1 MKKILLII
9 LFNLAFKA
17 YADTNLKEY
26 YLQKI
31 IDQNKAVTVYND
43 VHRFSKEFSVD
54 ERLITA
60 IIQAESNFS
69 EKAKSNKGAIGLMQ
83 LMPLTAELLNVDPN
97 NSTENIYGGIK
108 YFSELLKKNN
118 NDIPLALASY
128 NAGMGN
134 IIKYDSIPP
143 FLETQNY
150 ISRVLNIYQ
159 ELSNID
165 INSIYSNEFSNSD
178 FDWSNNETKDFKSE
192 N

>member
-17 YADTNLKEY
+17 HADTNLKEY

-31 IDQNKAVTVYND
+31 IDPNKAVTIYND
-43 VHRFSKEFSVD
+43 VHRFSKEFSID

-60 IIQAESNFS
+60 IIQAESNFL
-69 EKAKSNKGAIGLMQ
+69 ENAKSSKGAIGLMQ
-83 LMPLTAELLNVDPN
+83 LMPLTAELLNINPN

-108 YFSELLKKNN
+108 YFSLLLQKNN

-128 NAGMGN
+128 NAGIGN
-134 IIKYDSIPP
+134 INKYDSIPP

-150 ISRVLNIYQ
+150 ITKVLNIYQ

-165 INSIYSNEFSNSD
+165 INSISSNEFSNTD
-178 FDWSNNETKDFKSE
+178 FDWSNDEVKNFKSE